1 MCHGNGFGIKINTA
15 DEQSLDGKQNAED
28 FTPKEKSKIKNFGLQ
43 STIPL
48 RRTDRV
54 RKLVL
59 SIVRKGKPKSN
70 ATRSNGDGFKTHV
83 QQGDRV
89 KQGQLMIEFDID
101 FIKKN
106 NLPTITP
113 VLVTN
118 TAAYREVVTVDGK
131 TIKNGE
137 KLIST
142 VV

>member
-1 MCHGNGFGIKINTA
+1 MGNGIAVEPTEGKVFAPA
-15 DEQSLDGKQNAED
+15 DAEVTTLFPTGHAIGLKTNKGTEILIHIGMDTVRLDGK
-28 FTPKEKSKIKNFGLQ
+28 
-43 STIPL
+43 
-48 RRTDRV
+48 
-54 RKLVL
+54 
-59 SIVRKGKPKSN
+59 
-70 ATRSNGDGFKTHV
+70 GFKTHV
-83 QQGDRV
+83 QQGDRG